1 MVEREYGL
9 GEFLK
14 NLMLKI
20 NAVLPRPPSDDEV
33 EKSSLF
39 SVSDESSVNNTQS
52 INIDGGVF
60 AQ

>member
-1 MVEREYGL
+1 
-9 GEFLK
+9 
-14 NLMLKI
+14 MLKI